1 MQTTQATLELGD
13 VSQTQSASPDTLAEG
28 ETRWMGNWQ
37 VRNFKGYFQSREGGA
52 GTWRFQVST
61 FDATSTGQH
70 GSCSLILADG
80 GACHRPYRC
89 EGPNL
94 GSRRQIQPQPLGSLS
109 LYAPHP

>member
-1 MQTTQATLELGD
+1 MQTTQATLDLGD

-80 GACHRPYRC
+80 GRATVPIDAKDRISV
-89 EGPNL
+89 L
-94 GSRRQIQPQPLGSLS
+94 GVKYNRSHW
-109 LYAPHP
+109 AH